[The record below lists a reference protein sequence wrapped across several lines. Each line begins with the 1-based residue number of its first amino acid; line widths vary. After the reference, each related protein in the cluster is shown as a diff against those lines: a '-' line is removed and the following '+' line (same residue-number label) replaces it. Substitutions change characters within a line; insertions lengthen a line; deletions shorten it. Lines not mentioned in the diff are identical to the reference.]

1 MKQMTKIAA
10 AALTL
15 AALTTL
21 SGCSR
26 SIDVKI
32 GVVAPMSGPLAQYG
46 NDMKQGAQV
55 AMDELNA
62 ESFRISGKH
71 ANFIL
76 VTEDDKGDKEAGK
89 AAAKRLIDAGVV
101 GVFGHFNS
109 GVSIEAA
116 PLYSAAGIPQLSVS
130 TNPKY
135 TNLGLKTTFRITA
148 NDIYQGAA
156 LGQLIAEKLKA
167 KSVFMVDDKTTFG
180 MGLADEVKKKLLSS
194 SLTPQAESVDAKT
207 ANYPELINK
216 IKASGADVVFFG
228 GDEGVGLPLLKTL
241 RESGSNVLFVAGD
254 AMCDASFIKA
264 IDEKSKGAADQNF
277 FCTVAGVPPSW
288 LAAGISFTQQ
298 YKAKYNATPGSYA
311 TLAYTGV
318 HVFAQAMQ
326 EAKSTD
332 PKVYM
337 PVMANGSFDGKIQGM
352 IEFDKKG
359 DVKDGTVVIYESIKG
374 KLTEKRNLL

>member
-1 MKQMTKIAA
+1 MNQFTRIAISA
-10 AALTL
+10 VAICL
-15 AALTTL
+15 L
-21 SGCSR
+21 SACTR
-26 SIDVKI
+26 TVDVKI
-32 GVVAPMSGPLAQYG
+32 GLVAPMSGPLAQYG
-46 NDMKQGAQV
+46 KDMAQGAQV

-62 ESFRISGKH
+62 ESFRINGKR

-89 AAAKRLIDAGVV
+89 AAAKRLVDAGVM

-116 PLYSAAGIPQLSVS
+116 PIYSAANLPQISVS

-156 LGQLIAEKLKA
+156 IGQLISDKLKA
-167 KSVFMVDDKTTFG
+167 KTVFIVDDKTMFG
-180 MGLADEVKKKLLSS
+180 AGLADEVIKKLDSAS
-194 SLTPQAESVDAKT
+194 IKPQRESVTQKEADFPA
-207 ANYPELINK
+207 LIAK
-216 IKASGADVVFFG
+216 IKESNAEVVFFG

-241 RESGSNVLFVAGD
+241 REAGSNALFVAGD

-264 IDEKSKGAADQNF
+264 MDAVSKGAADQNF
-277 FCTVAGVPPSW
+277 YCTIAGVPPSW
-288 LAAGISFTQQ
+288 LAGGISFTQL
-298 YKAKYNATPGSYA
+298 YTTKYNSAPGTYS

-318 HVFAQAMQ
+318 HVFSQAMQ

-332 PKVYM
+332 PKVYL
-337 PVMANGSFDGKIQGM
+337 PVLAKGSFDGKIQGM
-352 IEFDKKG
+352 IEFDAKG
-359 DVKDGTVVIYESIKG
+359 DVKDGTVVIYEAVKG
-374 KLTEKRNLL
+374 KLQEKRNLL